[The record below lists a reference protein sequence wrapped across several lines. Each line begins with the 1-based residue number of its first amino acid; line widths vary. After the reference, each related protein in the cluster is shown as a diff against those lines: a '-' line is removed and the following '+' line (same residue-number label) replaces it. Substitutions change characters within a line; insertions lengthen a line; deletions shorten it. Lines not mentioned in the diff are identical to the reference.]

1 MCKKAVEPLEKWP
14 DYLTDSLQPYT
25 VWKAQMVFLEYTVYT
40 KRGREEEEEEEEEEK
55 YISKEKRGE
64 GHLARIN
71 QKVLMYLSLIDE
83 KSESGI
89 KKK

>member
-25 VWKAQMVFLEYTVYT
+25 VWKAQMVFLEYIYKTRT
-40 KRGREEEEEEEEEEK
+40 RRRRRKMHFQR
-55 YISKEKRGE
+55 KRGE